1 MIRYWFDFDFANCDK
16 VPNGLLMGCGV
27 TGYGYEDVINI
38 LKERIFINKSL
49 PVIKKMVENVDLQEL
64 DRDHVLPN
72 INSPNQRGVWFPL
85 GYN

>member
-1 MIRYWFDFDFANCDK
+1 MMRYWFEFDFTNYDK
-16 VPNGLLMGCGV
+16 VPSGLLMGCGV

-38 LKERIFINKSL
+38 LKEKVFINKSL
-49 PVIKKMVENVDLQEL
+49 PEIKKVAENIDLQEL
-64 DRDHVLPN
+64 DQNHVLPN